1 MVACRPEN
9 VLNILLSVGVV
20 KPRAHLLQLNT
31 VKFLWD
37 PVKNASVFIQVNCI
51 STELTPRKHG
61 GEKGVPFHIQIDTFT
76 PNKHGEYLEH
86 VHFSNMLT
94 ECSFWPDAPNLSST
108 NCTPFPAY
116 HSSPTS
122 CSFTDGNSSP
132 IQQGELILS
141 GCSSDTLCHRPHR
154 RTRCSGFSVT
164 GFRLSVGSSPLSQAL
179 TC

>member
-1 MVACRPEN
+1 MLCPACLLPPAVHRTSAAGGMKMEHPGDR
-9 VLNILLSVGVV
+9 ILDIAEYSPLCGCRQASC
-20 KPRAHLLQLNT
+20 PLNT

-61 GEKGVPFHIQIDTFT
+61 GEKGVPFRIQIDTFT

-86 VHFSNMLT
+86 VHFSTMLT

-141 GCSSDTLCHRPHR
+141 GCSSER
-154 RTRCSGFSVT
+154 
-164 GFRLSVGSSPLSQAL
+164 
-179 TC
+179 